1 MVMKAKRG
9 QAAMEFLMTYG
20 WAILVV
26 LVVIGALAYF
36 GVLSPKKLLPD
47 KCTLPPG
54 LLCDDYALSADGGV
68 QMVIANGLGKTVT
81 ITSILVTEASSGS
94 EICSGTLTPTSKVT
108 ITNGKKKSLGCAA
121 AGIDAFAG
129 EKTKFEVTLK
139 YVFGDGTDSDAL
151 KHVAEGEIFATVQK
165 STAP

>member
-36 GVLSPKKLLPD
+36 GVLSPQKLLPD

-54 LLCDDYALSADGGV
+54 LLCDDYALSKDGGV
-68 QMVIANGLGKTVT
+68 QMVISNGLGKTVT
-81 ITSILVTEASSGS
+81 ITKMVVVESASGDEVCKDELLVPE
-94 EICSGTLTPTSKVT
+94 VT
-108 ITNGKKKSLGCAA
+108 ILNGQKGNFGCG
-121 AGIDAFAG
+121 AGGSISDYVG
-129 EKTKFEVTLK
+129 EKTKFNVKLT
-139 YVFGDGTDSDAL
+139 YVFGNDPSAGLTHIS
-151 KHVAEGEIFATVQK
+151 EGEIYATV
-165 STAP
+165 S

>member
-36 GVLSPKKLLPD
+36 GVLSPQKLLPD

-54 LLCDDYALSADGGV
+54 MLCDDYSLSETSGV
-68 QMVIANGLGKTVT
+68 QMIISNGLGKTIT
-81 ITSILVTEASSGS
+81 ITDMVVVESASGDEVCVSLAPTT
-94 EICSGTLTPTSKVT
+94 TLPPA
-108 ITNGKKKSLGCAA
+108 IPNGKKDRLSCGDVGALS
-121 AGIDAFAG
+121 DYEG
-129 EKTKFEVTLK
+129 EKTKFDVKLT
-139 YVFGDGTDSDAL
+139 YVFGSDPTASGVL
-151 KHVAEGEIFATVQK
+151 THISEGEIYATV
-165 STAP
+165 SE